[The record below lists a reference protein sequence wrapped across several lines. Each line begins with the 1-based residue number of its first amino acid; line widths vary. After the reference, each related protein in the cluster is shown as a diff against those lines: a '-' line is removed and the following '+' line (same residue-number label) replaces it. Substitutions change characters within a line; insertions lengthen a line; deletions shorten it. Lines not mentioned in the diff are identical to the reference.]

1 MVEILDIS
9 FAVFT
14 EGHTVQAKAIWNIL
28 TKSRMPHYFMRGL
41 FFKMFTSRDTEV
53 LFCLLKNCAFH
64 VDSESI

>member
-1 MVEILDIS
+1 MVEIIDIG

-41 FFKMFTSRDTEV
+41 FV
-53 LFCLLKNCAFH
+53 LDVYL
-64 VDSESI
+64 